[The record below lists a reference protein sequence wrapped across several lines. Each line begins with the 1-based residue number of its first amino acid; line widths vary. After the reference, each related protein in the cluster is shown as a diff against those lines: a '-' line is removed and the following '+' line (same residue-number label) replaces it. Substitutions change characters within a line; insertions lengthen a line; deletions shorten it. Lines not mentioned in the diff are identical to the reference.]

1 MDDIVAEGREAW
13 KRIGV
18 ATSFEAWLT
27 VAKAVAI
34 GRQHAMRE
42 AGANSPHGS
51 KYRVA
56 INNWLEANGFREMP
70 YGIRKAC
77 CAMVDN
83 LQAIEAWLASLPEK
97 ERAGRRHPEVVVRN
111 WRRATRPAWVPKRR
125 RCAAKLKPKRQ
136 QIIERAKAAGDAAR
150 QGRSVFWGQDH
161 LRRAHRAMLASR
173 STDLL
178 TLARLALQGAIRN
191 EDDLLAL
198 LDGRRD
204 RKGEATRRSML
215 RHDRSR
221 PARTCHRRRAR
232 QADGQAARA
241 ALRTGALAKGGR
253 LRPSRMPPRGPVRR
267 G

>member
-42 AGANSPHGS
+42 AGANSQHGS

-97 ERAGRRHPEVVVRN
+97 ERASRRHPEVVVRN
-111 WRRATRPAWVPKRR
+111 WRRATRPASVPKRR
-125 RCAAKLKPKRQ
+125 RCAAKLMTDLDAREARLRQ
-136 QIIERAKAAGDAAR
+136 IVHVFEGRVIERSGATATIEIPAQAGPGLGGLCGMAGFLPIFKEQQFRVGDGAFYRYSVDLRPPRR
-150 QGRSVFWGQDH
+150 QGRDPAACGG
-161 LRRAHRAMLASR
+161 HRGDTVDKA
-173 STDLL
+173 
-178 TLARLALQGAIRN
+178 AI
-191 EDDLLAL
+191 AI
-198 LDGRRD
+198 
-204 RKGEATRRSML
+204 TTV
-215 RHDRSR
+215 
-221 PARTCHRRRAR
+221 PAA
-232 QADGQAARA
+232 G
-241 ALRTGALAKGGR
+241 K
-253 LRPSRMPPRGPVRR
+253 MPAFR
-267 G
+267 